1 LTLRI
6 NELRDSHST
15 ARRANVSNKE
25 DIAVPTV
32 AVTPRGM
39 NHLVVN
45 VYNME
50 ETHRFW
56 TEIIGLKLV
65 GKLNPGAGYKGQQKP
80 TMQFYSGHDEGR
92 RSHHDIAFV
101 ENPKLPPKPAE
112 GWSMYG
118 SPTSINHIAI
128 ELPDRETWLKQL
140 AFMQSRGV
148 KFSRKIDHGMSH
160 SVYVNDPNGY
170 GIELLYELPRED
182 WENDID
188 AALNYAKE
196 RPAEGPEAL
205 IDEVDIPK
213 FGVSKS

>member
-65 GKLNPGAGYKGQQKP
+65 GN
-80 TMQFYSGHDEGR
+80 
-92 RSHHDIAFV
+92 
-101 ENPKLPPKPAE
+101 
-112 GWSMYG
+112 
-118 SPTSINHIAI
+118 
-128 ELPDRETWLKQL
+128 
-140 AFMQSRGV
+140 
-148 KFSRKIDHGMSH
+148 
-160 SVYVNDPNGY
+160 
-170 GIELLYELPRED
+170 
-182 WENDID
+182 
-188 AALNYAKE
+188 
-196 RPAEGPEAL
+196 
-205 IDEVDIPK
+205 
-213 FGVSKS
+213 

>member
-1 LTLRI
+1 
-6 NELRDSHST
+6 
-15 ARRANVSNKE
+15 VSNKE
-25 DIAVPTV
+25 DIAVPTA
-32 AVTPRGM
+32 AVTPSGM

-65 GKLNPGAGYKGQQKP
+65 GKLNPGIGYKGQRKP
-80 TMQFYSGHDEGR
+80 KMQFYSGHDEGR
-92 RSHHDIAFV
+92 RRHHDIAFV

-128 ELPDRETWLKQL
+128 ELPDRESWLKQL

-205 IDEVDIPK
+205 IDEVDMPK